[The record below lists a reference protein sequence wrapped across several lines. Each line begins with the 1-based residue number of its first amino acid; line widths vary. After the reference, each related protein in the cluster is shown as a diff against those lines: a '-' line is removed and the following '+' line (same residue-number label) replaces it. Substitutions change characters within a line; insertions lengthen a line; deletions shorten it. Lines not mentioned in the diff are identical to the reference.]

1 MKPTHYLYLAT
12 PPRPSFV
19 ADATAEEYEI
29 LGRHF
34 AYMDEVRDRGQ
45 LLLTGPAL
53 DGSWG
58 VAIFKVTTMEEAET
72 LMRADPAIA
81 AGLFTGKV
89 HPLAIGPI
97 TP

>member
-1 MKPTHYLYLAT
+1 MNPTHYLYLAT
-12 PPRPSFV
+12 PPRQSFV
-19 ADATAEEYEI
+19 ADATPEEYQI
-29 LGRHF
+29 LGQHF
-34 AYMDEVRDRGQ
+34 AYMDQVRERGQ

-58 VAIFKVTTMEEAET
+58 VAIFKVTTQEEAEA
-72 LMRADPAIA
+72 LMRADPAIQV
-81 AGLFTGKV
+81 GLFTGKV